1 LNALR
6 HETKATSEPW
16 VGFGDQCDTI
26 VESVDVKGTRGGF
39 FEDYGESGGG
49 GGVRSIKKETE
60 FYRERDRV
68 KSRERN

>member
-39 FEDYGESGGG
+39 FEDYGES
-49 GGVRSIKKETE
+49 VRSIKKETE
-60 FYRERDRV
+60 LYTERHRVRSRDR
-68 KSRERN
+68 N